1 MTITDFELSFQFPI
15 KREGASPVVAAS
27 VAAGVSASADSVAIG
42 SAEAS
47 IEGSTAG
54 AASSL
59 SLLEFEITIAPS
71 RTTPT
76 STARRVLLDEP

>member
-15 KREGASPVVAAS
+15 KRDGASPVVAAS
-27 VAAGVSASADSVAIG
+27 VAAGVSAADSVAIG

-47 IEGSTAG
+47 MEGSTAG

-59 SLLEFEITIAPS
+59 SLFEFEITIAPR

-76 STARRVLLDEP
+76 STARSVLLDEP